1 MEKAKAKAEE
11 NRKILEELGIK
22 ADADGFRLTCSWKQA
37 CDVDLHLRLPSGT
50 EIMHSHKQ
58 GDGWTLDVDDTGG
71 GKLVENITYGGGS
84 QIPDGKYEVK
94 VKLYSA
100 KGHSNVGYL
109 LNFAFKGSLPKMVE
123 RTFESEKQEHTYP
136 VEVVGGKA
144 SFAFASE
151 YIATR
156 APSR

>member
-1 MEKAKAKAEE
+1 
-11 NRKILEELGIK
+11 
-22 ADADGFRLTCSWKQA
+22 
-37 CDVDLHLRLPSGT
+37 
-50 EIMHSHKQ
+50 MHSHKQ

-123 RTFESEKQEHTYP
+123 RTFESEKQEHT
-136 VEVVGGKA
+136 
-144 SFAFASE
+144 
-151 YIATR
+151 
-156 APSR
+156 